1 MEDDEQPEDTT
12 GVQDQVIKD
21 IDTEKL
27 SSNQEYRSW
36 LSIARGNV
44 AVLALLDKFC
54 SFSDEEEAADD
65 GEFEDDDFEDME
77 DDGDQAKGKESNPDK
92 VIDLDK
98 LKTFGWDFI
107 QRKVSANTNQS
118 YLDLILEQATAIPR
132 LIKLPHAVYELI
144 DDLLENAFRCL
155 ASLLH
160 SCPDEMK
167 QCVATYRTT
176 GDKQVNM

>member
-1 MEDDEQPEDTT
+1 MEDDAEPEVTT
-12 GVQDQVIKD
+12 GVHEQVIKE

-27 SSNQEYRSW
+27 SSDREYRAW
-36 LSIARGNV
+36 LSVARGNV

-54 SFSDEEEAADD
+54 SFADQEEAADD
-65 GEFEDDDFEDME
+65 GEFEDDDFEEME
-77 DDGDQAKGKESNPDK
+77 DDDDQAKGKEDSPDK

-98 LKTFGWDFI
+98 LKTFGWEFI
-107 QRKVSANTNQS
+107 QRKISGNTNQS
-118 YLDLILEQATAIPR
+118 LLDLILEQAAAIPR

-144 DDLLENAFRCL
+144 DELLENAFRCV

-167 QCVATYRTT
+167 QYVATYRTT
-176 GDKQVNM
+176 GV